1 MPINSAIA
9 GFRKSRN
16 YSSIA
21 IKKDKDSDGSK
32 KPIKPVPKKALQLE
46 IGKSY
51 FQFECKEKQF
61 YPEFNM
67 TAFLL
72 EHERLHTKYMH
83 IQRNDLN
90 NVFSVNFRTPVM
102 NSSGLPHILEHL
114 VLCGSKKFP
123 VRDPFFKM
131 LNRSLATF
139 MNAMTGPDYTL
150 YPFSS
155 TNEKDFRNLQKVYLD
170 AVFSPNLRQL
180 DFLQE
185 GWRLEQTNL
194 ADVQSDIT
202 IKGVVFNEMKGAFAT
217 NNMILNYGIMNHLL
231 PDHTYG
237 HVSGGWPLAIPRL
250 TWEDLVDFH
259 KKHYHPSN
267 ARIFSYGSF
276 DVGQSLQY
284 VNDEYLSKYEPI
296 NAEFSKVPEQ
306 PRWTKPHEANVTCR
320 FDSIGA
326 PIEKQFQI
334 AIGYVMADITNA
346 YETLLLNVISELL
359 VKGPNSA
366 FYKTLIEP
374 NVIGGSF
381 GQTTGFDPQLRDT
394 TFVVAL
400 QNINSKDFELIEKLF
415 VETVNDVIEK
425 GFDRDHVQSILNNI
439 ELQIKHQSAQFGL
452 HLLFSITP
460 PWNHDSNMTDALNL
474 SKHFNK
480 LKDNLK
486 DSKYLQNKVKH
497 YFRENS
503 HRLTIRMMPNE
514 NYENEILEA
523 EKQLIEEKTAN
534 LTDNER
540 QKIYETAN
548 KLLHEQREP
557 VNNIDLL
564 PCLSM
569 NDISHDI
576 EDLNIQ
582 KIIKQN
588 IPTQVTLVDTNGI
601 VYLQGV
607 CYANN
612 LNDEEKMLLPLLTHI
627 FAKMGTK
634 NYNYGDFDKF
644 INLKTSG
651 VSFNLHFIPHI
662 DEVNLYELGVSFE
675 SYCLEQ
681 NTEDM
686 FGILKELLLNFELL
700 DIQRFSVLLDEYV
713 AELTADI
720 AQTGH
725 LFAMQS
731 SSSLVMK
738 GNHLRAKLCGL
749 EHIEYTKKLCAQHN
763 PEEILTKLQSTA
775 NRLFTDT
782 AMKFALN
789 MSERSRTSVL
799 QKFDS
804 FANDISASIDKKVHA
819 TVPKWIQGGQISG
832 EKGLIPCVH
841 NVVNLPVNY
850 CAKSLLSVPYE
861 NKLYPS
867 LRVLA
872 KLLSS
877 KYLLPT
883 VREQNGAYGAGA
895 KIDIDGLFN
904 FFSYRDP
911 FNRKTLDAFDSSL
924 EWLNNNWS
932 TITKQDIFEA
942 KLGVLQTIDAPI
954 AAGMKGL
961 NEFKYGITPEIFQK
975 QRNRII
981 ATNKERLMKCAQKY
995 LKETVYELNTSG
1007 KCVLGPADDS
1017 LKKDGEN
1024 WKINNFANMD

>member
-1 MPINSAIA
+1 
-9 GFRKSRN
+9 
-16 YSSIA
+16 
-21 IKKDKDSDGSK
+21 
-32 KPIKPVPKKALQLE
+32 
-46 IGKSY
+46 
-51 FQFECKEKQF
+51 
-61 YPEFNM
+61 M
-67 TAFLL
+67 TAYLL
-72 EHERLHTKYMH
+72 QHERLGTKYMH
-83 IQRNDLN
+83 IHRGDLN
-90 NVFSVNFRTPVM
+90 NVFSVNFRTPVL

-114 VLCGSKKFP
+114 VLCGSQKFP

-185 GWRLEQTNL
+185 GWRLEQTDL
-194 ADVQSDIT
+194 ADPQSEIA
-202 IKGVVFNEMKGAFAT
+202 IKGVVFNEMKGAFAS

-231 PDHTYG
+231 PSHTYG
-237 HVSGGWPLAIPRL
+237 HVSGGWPLAIPQL
-250 TWEDLVDFH
+250 SWEDLVEFH
-259 KKHYHPSN
+259 QKHYHPSN
-267 ARIFSYGSF
+267 ARIYSYGSF

-284 VNDEYLSKYEPI
+284 VNDEYLARYEPL
-296 NAEFSKVPEQ
+296 NDAFSKVPRQ
-306 PRWTKPHEANVTCR
+306 PRWKEPREANVTCR

-326 PIEKQFQI
+326 PIEKQCQI
-334 AIGYVMADITNA
+334 AIGYAMADITDA

-415 VETVNDVIEK
+415 DETVDLVLAK
-425 GFDRDHVQSILNNI
+425 GFDADHVQSILNNI

-452 HLLFSITP
+452 HLLFSVTP
-460 PWNHDSNMTDALNL
+460 AWNHGSNMADALNL
-474 SKHFNK
+474 SKHFNQ
-480 LKDNLK
+480 LKENLQ
-486 DSKYLQNKVKH
+486 DAKYLQGKVRQ
-497 YFRENS
+497 YFKDNR
-503 HRLTIRMMPNE
+503 HRMTIKMLPNE
-514 NYENEILEA
+514 NYENEMLEA
-523 EKQLIEEKTAN
+523 EKQLVQRKA
-534 LTDNER
+534 LQLSDADR
-540 QKIYETAN
+540 QKIFETATE
-548 KLLHEQREP
+548 LLREQREP
-557 VNNIDLL
+557 VTNADVL

-569 NDISHDI
+569 DDISRDV
-576 EDLNIQ
+576 EELNIQ
-582 KIIKQN
+582 RLVKKNMPLQL
-588 IPTQVTLVDTNGI
+588 TLVDTNGI

-612 LNDEEKMLLPLLTHI
+612 LSDEEKTLLPLLTHI
-627 FAKMGTK
+627 FAEMGTR

-651 VSFNLHFIPHI
+651 ISFDLHFVPRH
-662 DEVNLYELGVSFE
+662 DEVNFYELGVAFG

-686 FGILKELLLNFELL
+686 FGILKELILNFELL

-713 AELTADI
+713 AALTANI
-720 AQTGH
+720 AQAGH
-725 LFAMQS
+725 MYSMQS
-731 SSSLVMK
+731 SSALIMK
-738 GNHLRAKLCGL
+738 GSQLRAQLSGL
-749 EHIEYTKKLCAQHN
+749 EHIEHTKRLCAQHS
-763 PEEILTKLQSTA
+763 PEEILTKLQSA
-775 NRLFTDT
+775 ASRLFTDT

-789 MSERSRTSVL
+789 MSERSRTGVL
-799 QKFDS
+799 QKFDA
-804 FANDISASIDKKVHA
+804 FASDISGCIDQQVHA
-819 TVPKWIQGGQISG
+819 SVPKWATGGQIRGSS
-832 EKGLIPCVH
+832 EDTPCVH

-850 CAKSLLSVPYE
+850 CAKSLLTVPYQ
-861 NKLYPS
+861 NKHYPT
-867 LRVLA
+867 LRVLG

-883 VREQNGAYGAGA
+883 IREQNGAYGAGA
-895 KIDIDGLFN
+895 RIDMDGLFN

-924 EWLNNNWS
+924 DWLNSNWS
-932 TITKQDIFEA
+932 TITDQDIFEA

-954 AAGMKGL
+954 AAGSKGL
-961 NEFKYGITPEIFQK
+961 TEFKYGITPDMLQN

-981 ATNKERLMKCAQKY
+981 STNKDKMMKAATKY
-995 LKETVYELNTSG
+995 LKQTVHELNTAG
-1007 KCVLGPADDS
+1007 KCVLGPDDDA
-1017 LKKDGEN
+1017 LKKEGEA
-1024 WKINNFANMD
+1024 WKVNNFSV